1 MLKYS
6 NSIRTKKLTT
16 DVTGD
21 EESVMGVE
29 YCMLKYP

>member
-6 NSIRTKKLTT
+6 NSIRKKKLTT

-21 EESVMGVE
+21 EESAVRVE
-29 YCMLKYP
+29 SFTIK

>member
-16 DVTGD
+16 DDTGD
-21 EESVMGVE
+21 EDSAARVVSFT
-29 YCMLKYP
+29 